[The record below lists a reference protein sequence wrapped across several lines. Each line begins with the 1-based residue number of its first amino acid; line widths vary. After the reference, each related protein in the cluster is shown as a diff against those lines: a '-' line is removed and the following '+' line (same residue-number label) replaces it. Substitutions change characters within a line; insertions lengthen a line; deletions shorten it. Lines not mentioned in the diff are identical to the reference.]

1 MTKKPFF
8 KAKYRELKQKSEWTK
23 ANIREQFFNAE
34 MLLEEAKQENDSEFI
49 MHWKELLLQ
58 IEQKMTP
65 DQFSLEMDDFSECS
79 PELHKEL
86 YERVKQYEA
95 DGAYGEV

>member
-1 MTKKPFF
+1 M
-8 KAKYRELKQKSEWTK
+8 EKQRNSGADGMKILPKDQWTK
-23 ANIREQFFNAE
+23 ANIREQFFNAQ
-34 MLLEEAKQENDSEFI
+34 MLLEEAKQENDRESI
-49 MHWKELLLQ
+49 RHWKELLLQ

-79 PELHKEL
+79 ADLHKKL

-95 DGAYGEV
+95 GA